1 MKQNT
6 DIHERISCL
15 ETKVDLISANIDK
28 ILENHLPHL
37 EAKVQKLEDKF
48 YYSAGALAIIIPLL
62 VWLVNKFFS

>member
-15 ETKVDLISANIDK
+15 ETKVDLMSSNIEK

-37 EAKVQKLEDKF
+37 EAKMESLENKI
-48 YYSAGALAIIIPLL
+48 YYFTGALAIIIPIL
-62 VWLVNKFFS
+62 VWFINKFF